1 MQGARLKKHLM
12 KIEATQNARG
22 SIKKP
27 PMKKEPPLKRKG
39 LDLKDFR

>member
-1 MQGARLKKHLM
+1 MKK
-12 KIEATQNARG
+12 EAPQNAMG

-27 PMKKEPPLKRKG
+27 PMKKEAPLKCKG